1 MIKAREKIFSLV
13 VRPSPKD
20 MQQDDRRKTRQRQ
33 RETQELS
40 TPRNQESL
48 AQETHFTSI
57 FSCQSKFRG
66 KEKIL
71 TLSLPPDPADRDRGC
86 ADVVRPFPS
95 ASLCQSPRVQRPHGG
110 GGVLGGRP
118 VRLSCS
124 QRQLLGSNT
133 LSSTFK
139 VLWAGLIIK

>member
-1 MIKAREKIFSLV
+1 MIKASEKIFSLV
-13 VRPSPKD
+13 IRLSPKD

-33 RETQELS
+33 RKNPGVL
-40 TPRNQESL
+40 TPSNQESL
-48 AQETHFTSI
+48 AQETCFTNI
-57 FSCQSKFRG
+57 FSFQSKFRG

-86 ADVVRPFPS
+86 ADMVRPFPS
-95 ASLCQSPRVQRPHGG
+95 AILCQNPRVQQPHGG
-110 GGVLGGRP
+110 GGRMGGQP

-124 QRQLLGSNT
+124 QRQLLGSNKF
-133 LSSTFK
+133 SSTFK